1 MNSPSK
7 VSFIIVAIWL
17 SGCTPSMPLSPEP
30 TEIPANLATPCPK
43 LQPPSDGTSAAVLK
57 WIVEAIR
64 ESGECRSRHQRL
76 VQSWPKPSQP

>member
-1 MNSPSK
+1 MSLLKWSTVILFACLLTACASLSP
-7 VSFIIVAIWL
+7 L
-17 SGCTPSMPLSPEP
+17 LPEP

>member
-1 MNSPSK
+1 VLLKSLCIATCALILTACQS
-7 VSFIIVAIWL
+7 
-17 SGCTPSMPLSPEP
+17 SGTLSPEP
-30 TEIPANLATPCPK
+30 TTIPANLATPCPK

-76 VQSWPKPSQP
+76 VEAWPKPSQP